1 MVTTLVVADMERF
14 TSDVLGM
21 MMIARDPETGRGM
34 SDEEL
39 RDQVMTLML
48 AGHEVNTSR
57 VIVE

>member
-1 MVTTLVVADMERF
+1 MERV
-14 TSDVLGM
+14 TSDVLDM

-39 RDQVMTLML
+39 CDQVMTLML